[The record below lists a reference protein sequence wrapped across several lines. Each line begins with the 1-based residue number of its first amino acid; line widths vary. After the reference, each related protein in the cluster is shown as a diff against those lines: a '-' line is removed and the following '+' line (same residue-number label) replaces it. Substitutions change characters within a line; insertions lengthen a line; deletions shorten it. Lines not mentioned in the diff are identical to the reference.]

1 MTGAASTP
9 RPPGAGPRAVLIGL
23 PGAGKSGAGRRLAD
37 RLGVPF
43 ADSDAF
49 VEAQAG
55 RTVAEL
61 FAVDGEPAFRRLEAA
76 AIAEAMA
83 RFEGVLSLGG
93 GAVLEASTRH
103 LLRAS
108 GVPVVHLVTTVAAA
122 VRYTRGGDRPL
133 LRDDPAGAL
142 ERLRT
147 ERTPLYDEVATA
159 RVTTG
164 GRPWPEIVMDLVAAI
179 SVPVESGREGAAV
192 EPASR

>member
-1 MTGAASTP
+1 MTGAALTP
-9 RPPGAGPRAVLIGL
+9 RPTGAAARAVLIGL

-43 ADSDAF
+43 ADSDAL
-49 VEAQAG
+49 VEARAG

-61 FAVDGEPAFRRLEAA
+61 FAVDGEPTFRRLEAA
-76 AIAEAMA
+76 AIAEALA
-83 RFEGVLSLGG
+83 GFDGVLSLGG

-122 VRYTRGGDRPL
+122 VRYTRQGERPL
-133 LRDDPAGAL
+133 LPADPAAAL
-142 ERLRT
+142 ERLLV
-147 ERTPLYDEVATA
+147 ERAPFYDEVATT

-164 GRPWPEIVMDLVAAI
+164 GRPWADIVADLVAAV
-179 SVPVESGREGAAV
+179 SAPVEPVPR
-192 EPASR
+192 